1 LKSPGPGIAQGMT
14 NLQTGNTPIMN
25 ALTHLK
31 CSLWKSFGGSIDML
45 KNAIECWPDELWYTK
60 KKFFYMAYHTLV
72 FLDYYLTSPPEHFTP
87 TLPFTLKQQDEIPDE
102 AIDDV
107 VPDRVYSKGELLTYT
122 QFCRDKCHTVIAG
135 LTEEK
140 IEEHWIDQS
149 KPMDLALCS
158 QAAMPYSV
166 LDILFYNLRH
176 VQHHSAQLN
185 LLLRQEIDNAPDYV
199 SQAEDSL

>member
-1 LKSPGPGIAQGMT
+1 MD
-14 NLQTGNTPIMN
+14 
-25 ALTHLK
+25 ALSHLK

-45 KNAIECWPDELWYTK
+45 KNAIELWPEELWNTK

-72 FLDYYLTSPPEHFTP
+72 FLDYYLTIPPEHFVS
-87 TLPFTLKQQDEIPDE
+87 TLPFTLKEAAEIPAE
-102 AIDDV
+102 ALDDV
-107 VPDRVYSKGELLTYT
+107 VPNRIYTKEELLSYAHH
-122 QFCRDKCHTVIAG
+122 CRDKCHSVIAE

-140 IEEHWIDQS
+140 LQERWIDES

-158 QAAMPYSV
+158 KAAMPYSV

-185 LLLRQEIDNAPDYV
+185 LLLRQEIDNAPEYIP
-199 SQAEDSL
+199 QAEDSL